1 MAENIAGAGFYGGS
15 ANLTRFQEAIN
26 GIMGT
31 MQLTNDAAIYS
42 KICFVDNGSTTN
54 GTPVGREIAG
64 IANGSDGQAGDIVHY
79 PLSPVT
85 NAPKYMPLGVP
96 RQTTDAVIIEVA
108 VERQGDGVDTER
120 LYLDKQDPY
129 QILLGKQG
137 AIASRMLRAPD
148 FRLAY
153 VVNSNPIPTGYF
165 DGLPYFHTAHP
176 VKPGSSITFSNDFTC
191 TTAEWESG
199 DGIGILLNGLASIP
213 WFDGKLKDGSMSKPL
228 VVTSNQIRAA
238 KARQVLGFITTTLGS
253 PLVPGPSGS
262 TQQSQ
267 WDGMASGV
275 VNFQDLYDPL
285 NFADSGK
292 YVYAFCTTGG
302 ATQPSFIVSPKRW
315 PWFNL
320 YGLNA
325 SDEIR
330 RIWRAIGWDWD
341 AFYGVGPGLPQCGA
355 RIKIG

>member
-1 MAENIAGAGFYGGS
+1 MASNSSGAGFYGG
-15 ANLTRFQEAIN
+15 AADLTRFQEAIN

-42 KICFVDNGSTTN
+42 RLAFVDNGSTTN
-54 GTPVGREIAG
+54 GTPVGREIGG
-64 IANGSDGQAGDIVHY
+64 IANGSDGQAGDVVHY

-96 RQTTDAVIIEVA
+96 RQTTDAVIVDVA

-120 LYLDKQDPY
+120 LYIDKQDPY

-153 VVNSNPIPTGYF
+153 VINSNPIPVGYF

-176 VKPGSSITFSNDFTC
+176 VKPGSSITFSNSVTC
-191 TTAEWESG
+191 TDAEWESG
-199 DGIGILLNGLASIP
+199 DGMGILLNALASIP
-213 WFDGKLKDGSMSKPL
+213 WFDGKLKDGSMAKPMI
-228 VVTSNQIRAA
+228 VTSNMLRAA
-238 KARQVLGFITTTLGS
+238 KARQVLGMITTTLGS
-253 PLVPGPSGS
+253 PLIGTAAGGS
-262 TQQSQ
+262 QQSP
-267 WDGMASGV
+267 WSGMASSV
-275 VNFQDLYDPL
+275 ENFQDLFDPT

-292 YVYAFCTTGG
+292 YVYAFATTGG
-302 ATQPSFIVSPKRW
+302 ATQPAFIVSPKRW
-315 PWFNL
+315 PEFHV
-320 YGLNA
+320 YGLDPNE
-325 SDEIR
+325 EIR
-330 RIWRAIGWDWD
+330 RVWRAIGWDWD